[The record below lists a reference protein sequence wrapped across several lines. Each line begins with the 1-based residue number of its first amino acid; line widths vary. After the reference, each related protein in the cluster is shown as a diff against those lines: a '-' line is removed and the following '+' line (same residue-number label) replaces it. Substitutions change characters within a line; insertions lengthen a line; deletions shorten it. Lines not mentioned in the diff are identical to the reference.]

1 MTGERVERLRRNHRD
16 EIDSAALYDA
26 MASAEREERL
36 AGVYRGLADAE
47 RRHAARWADELERL
61 GDGRPAERPSHR
73 ARVLSSLA
81 SRFGASL
88 LLPTLAA
95 REQLDR
101 SRYTIQPE
109 APDELREEER
119 AHARLLQELRTRS
132 PAGRAAEALAR
143 TERRHIGLGGNALRA
158 AVLGANDGLVSNLS
172 LVMGVAGAELASN
185 TILVTGIA
193 GLLAG
198 ALSMAM
204 GEWISVQSSRELYA
218 HQIEVERLEI
228 ATMPELETEELALIY
243 RAKGV
248 PTTEAHALAE
258 RIMGDEAT
266 ALDAMAREELGIDP
280 ERLGGSAAVAAV
292 ASFVPF
298 TLGAAVPVLPFAFLS
313 GTAATVTRSR
323 QAPSDSS
330 SWVRRSPCSRTAA
343 SSAREAGSSSSA
355 WPPPRS
361 PSRSAASSASGSP
374 ERQQFPATVLRSHAD
389 GRHAV

>member
-1 MTGERVERLRRNHRD
+1 MSGERVDRLRRNHRD

-36 AGVYRGLADAE
+36 AGVYRGLAAAE
-47 RRHAARWADELERL
+47 WRHAARWADQLEQL
-61 GDGRPAERPSHR
+61 GEGRPESRPSRR
-73 ARVLSSLA
+73 ARLLAWLA

-88 LLPTLAA
+88 LLPTLAE

-101 SRYTIQPE
+101 RRYAIQPE
-109 APDELREEER
+109 APDALRDEER
-119 AHARLLQELRTRS
+119 AHASLLQELRAQSST
-132 PAGRAAEALAR
+132 GRAAEALAR
-143 TERRHIGLGGNALRA
+143 TERRRIGLGGNALRA

-172 LVMGVAGAELASN
+172 LVMGVAGAELSSQ
-185 TILVTGIA
+185 TILVTGVA

-248 PTTEAHALAE
+248 PAVEARALAE
-258 RIMGDEAT
+258 RIMGDEET

-280 ERLGGSAAVAAV
+280 DELGGSAAVAAV
-292 ASFVPF
+292 SSFVPF
-298 TLGAAVPVLPFAFLS
+298 TLGAAIPVLPFAFLS
-313 GTAATVTRSR
+313 GTAATVTSV
-323 QAPSDSS
+323 AASAAGLFLLGSAITLLT
-330 SWVRRSPCSRTAA
+330 RRSVVRAGVRQLAIGLAA
-343 SSAREAGSSSSA
+343 
-355 WPPPRS
+355 
-361 PSRSAASSASGSP
+361 AAVTFAI
-374 ERQQFPATVLRSHAD
+374 
-389 GRHAV
+389 GRLVGVEIT

>member
-1 MTGERVERLRRNHRD
+1 MLVGGVAGRVVREAACPVIVLPRKAGHVDGGLAVRRRPHPPFTASAVTGERVERLRRNHRD

-26 MASAEREERL
+26 MASAEREQRL
-36 AGVYRGLADAE
+36 AGVYRDLAAAE
-47 RRHAARWADELERL
+47 RRHAARWADQLERARR
-61 GDGRPAERPSHR
+61 RPAAPSGR
-73 ARVLSSLA
+73 AGARGSLAWLA

-101 SRYTIQPE
+101 GRYAIQPE
-109 APDELREEER
+109 APDELRDEER
-119 AHARLLQELRTRS
+119 AHARLLEDLHARARPRAGPPRRS
-132 PAGRAAEALAR
+132 RARSAGAAASAATPCAR
-143 TERRHIGLGGNALRA
+143 PCS
-158 AVLGANDGLVSNLS
+158 GANDGLVSNLS
-172 LVMGVAGAELASN
+172 LVMGVAGAELAGR

-248 PTTEAHALAE
+248 PTAEAHAMAE
-258 RIMGDEAT
+258 RIMGDEDT

-280 ERLGGSAAVAAV
+280 EGLGGSAAVAAV
-292 ASFVPF
+292 A
-298 TLGAAVPVLPFAFLS
+298 
-313 GTAATVTRSR
+313 
-323 QAPSDSS
+323 
-330 SWVRRSPCSRTAA
+330 
-343 SSAREAGSSSSA
+343 
-355 WPPPRS
+355 
-361 PSRSAASSASGSP
+361 
-374 ERQQFPATVLRSHAD
+374 
-389 GRHAV
+389 